1 VVVAGSVAGAFCGGD
16 EMAGVGGLGGL
27 IGAPGGCV
35 IGRLGSGILLLGKTV
50 MALLDGGHL
59 LLVEEVLHLLLEV
72 GRGGWLAAA
81 LVLGL
86 AAAPVGDCRG
96 GEVDVLVGGYAL
108 MISLMASSGGGGAFL
123 TLDGVVVEEV
133 GAVGVAV
140 FLVVPLV
147 ERSWSL

>member
-1 VVVAGSVAGAFCGGD
+1 MVAAGSVAGAFYGGD
-16 EMAGVGGLGGL
+16 EMAGVGGLAMGGL

-35 IGRLGSGILLLGKTV
+35 SGRLGSGVLLLGKTV

-86 AAAPVGDCRG
+86 AAAPVGGCRG
-96 GEVDVLVGGYAL
+96 GEVDVLVGGSAL

-123 TLDGVVVEEV
+123 ALDGVVVEEPKS
-133 GAVGVAV
+133 GPWAS
-140 FLVVPLV
+140 
-147 ERSWSL
+147 RSSL

>member
-1 VVVAGSVAGAFCGGD
+1 MVAVGSVAGAFCGGD
-16 EMAGVGGLGGL
+16 EMACVGGLGL

-35 IGRLGSGILLLGKTV
+35 IGRLGSGGLLLGKT
-50 MALLDGGHL
+50 ALLDGGHL
-59 LLVEEVLHLLLEV
+59 LLVKEVLHLLLEV

-86 AAAPVGDCRG
+86 AAAPIGGCRG

-123 TLDGVVVEEV
+123 ALDGVVVEEV

-140 FLVVPLV
+140 FLVGCPGGRVGRAAV
-147 ERSWSL
+147 